1 MSLTSFF
8 TSLLMFLMTS
18 DISVDGMDLLQDFG
32 CYNLIFFL
40 LSAHLCSDVSECV
53 FFSLET
59 ESHTLVRFGC
69 TSNSDHLAPNNSFA
83 WVIDYDSDGILT
95 GITSTIRLP

>member
-1 MSLTSFF
+1 
-8 TSLLMFLMTS
+8 MFLMTS
-18 DISVDGMDLLQDFG
+18 DISVDGWMDGMDLLQDFG
-32 CYNLIFFL
+32 CYNLIFL

-95 GITSTIRLP
+95 GITSTIRWPQA